1 MALIS
6 DRCAKAKDAG
16 SGAYAR
22 LLGDEQLGQ
31 LISWIH
37 AASIS
42 AGNELEAIISKHA
55 NCMTADQLD
64 PLFMNQLPGGPYL
77 MTKRLL
83 RTEVTPRLGLS
94 KAIEPDFVMVII
106 VGKHCYVIEL
116 KDGDNFDTKKAAGEV
131 ANLDIYREAL
141 HNKFLF
147 GWIVEKRV
155 CCFNQDDPKR
165 IVAGFKGR
173 IALKEAMTG
182 REFCRLLGI
191 SYEAILAERREDQ
204 VKNREFV
211 VERLHEILAA

>member
-6 DRCAKAKDAG
+6 DRSAKAKDAG

-22 LLGDEQLGQ
+22 LLGDEKLGQ

-37 AASIS
+37 AASIA
-42 AGNELEAIISKHA
+42 AGNELEAVVSKHA
-55 NCMTADQLD
+55 NCMTEEQIDV
-64 PLFMNQLPGGPYL
+64 LFHGTLPGGPYL
-77 MTKRLL
+77 ITKQVL
-83 RTEVTPRLGLS
+83 RKKVTPFIGLS
-94 KAIEPDFVMVII
+94 KAIEPDFVLVI
-106 VGKHCYVIEL
+106 VLDHKCYVIEL
-116 KDGDNFDTKKAAGEV
+116 KDGDNFDTKKASGEV
-131 ANLDIYREAL
+131 EHLKIYKDAL
-141 HNKFLF
+141 ATKLSF
-147 GWIVEKRV
+147 GWLAEIRV

-173 IALKEAMTG
+173 ITLKEAMTG